1 LPDDPGGG
9 IVEITDR
16 ASTRAEDLQARR
28 IVMAI
33 NRMVWLA
40 FVGASVLAAY
50 PAVSQDVR
58 PKEEGKE
65 QAIDVS
71 LEQARKTLNGEITN
85 VYLVEMEGQQ
95 VYELEGTDAQNVE
108 MAVYVSSDGNILK
121 TEKEGEEEGEG
132 KKE

>member
-1 LPDDPGGG
+1 
-9 IVEITDR
+9 
-16 ASTRAEDLQARR
+16 
-28 IVMAI
+28 MAI
-33 NRMVWLA
+33 NRCLWLA
-40 FVGASVLAAY
+40 ALGFSVLAAY
-50 PAVSQDVR
+50 PAVSQDVQ

-71 LEQARKTLNGEITN
+71 KVPTEALEQARKTLNGEITD

-95 VYELEGTDAQNVE
+95 VYELEGTDAQGVE

>member
-1 LPDDPGGG
+1 
-9 IVEITDR
+9 
-16 ASTRAEDLQARR
+16 
-28 IVMAI
+28 MAI
-33 NRMVWLA
+33 NPCLWLA
-40 FVGASVLAAY
+40 ALGFSVLAAY
-50 PAVSQDVR
+50 PAVSQDVQ